1 MAKLPMEGPEQIV
14 AAVQTA
20 LGLTEKK
27 EAEKITKAVFDSVY
41 QIVSSHID
49 QDGYTLR
56 VPSLGKLIVKHNVG
70 KLRKNPFRN
79 GELTQTS
86 TKRKVKFTTLG
97 DLRKLEVVK

>member
-1 MAKLPMEGPEQIV
+1 MEGPEQIV
-14 AAVQTA
+14 AAVQVT
-20 LGLTEKK
+20 LGLDKK

-56 VPSLGKLIVKHNVG
+56 VPSLGKLTVKHNLG

-97 DLRKLEVVK
+97 DLRKLEIS